1 MQEVVPPCLGWE
13 KLRSKPGLGC
23 LRLGLREQFDGGSRM
38 CHISANRFF
47 ERHIACFDSSSCSS
61 SCSSSG
67 SSSGSSFGS
76 SSCSYNSTAHRLS
89 RVPLMQALPGL
100 VRQASSSSSPHLCSR
115 KNWLLQLQS
124 RIGTQANNRNNYKL
138 FSVERTIRSQGFL
151 AS

>member
-1 MQEVVPPCLGWE
+1 MYCYYSVKAKTCARGRLSASWLGEAEV
-13 KLRSKPGLGC
+13 KLGLGC
-23 LRLGLREQFDGGSRM
+23 LGLGVREQFDGGSRM

-47 ERHIACFDSSSCSS
+47 ERYITCSDSSSGSSSCSS
-61 SCSSSG
+61 SCS
-67 SSSGSSFGS
+67 
-76 SSCSYNSTAHRLS
+76 YKSTTQHLS

-100 VRQASSSSSPHLCSR
+100 VRQASSSFSPHLCSR

-138 FSVERTIRSQGFL
+138 FSVERTIRSQGLL